1 MLDMGCGTGQI
12 TKYIADIVGPD
23 GQVVGIDPDAAR
35 IKIAEQKYKE
45 FSSVPCWFQCHWIS
59 TR

>member
-1 MLDMGCGTGQI
+1 MGCGTGQI
-12 TKYIADIVGPD
+12 TRYIADIVGPD

-35 IKIAEQKYKE
+35 IKIAEEKYKE
-45 FSSVPCWFQCHWIS
+45 FSSVPSSLQCHWIS